1 MSAKGKR
8 PSSPWQVR
16 TGKQILKQVED
27 SVFLHYIEFRR
38 ASAILNSAQYL
49 SDAQKQRALF
59 VRYCCRSPRGE
70 RGLKL
75 EALLAVLTMFQS
87 LPSRGAWIEIS

>member
-70 RGLKL
+70 RGLKFRISKVNKTDSR
-75 EALLAVLTMFQS
+75 AVAPLAGSVD
-87 LPSRGAWIEIS
+87 

>member
-59 VRYCCRSPRGE
+59 VRYCCRSPHGE
-70 RGLKL
+70 RGLKFL
-75 EALLAVLTMFQS
+75 ALWLGLRRSEVAPLTGS
-87 LPSRGAWIEIS
+87 VD

>member
-59 VRYCCRSPRGE
+59 VRYCCRSPHGE
-70 RGLKL
+70 RGLKFGSQRDL
-75 EALLAVLTMFQS
+75 QRPPGRSPHGE
-87 LPSRGAWIEIS
+87 RGLK

>member
-59 VRYCCRSPRGE
+59 VRYCCRSPHGE
-70 RGLKL
+70 RGLKYFIPRIA
-75 EALLAVLTMFQS
+75 EQS
-87 LPSRGAWIEIS
+87 SCRSPHGERGLK

>member
-59 VRYCCRSPRGE
+59 VRYCRRSPHGE
-70 RGLKL
+70 RGLKFL
-75 EALLAVLTMFQS
+75 YRYHLRGSVLVAPLTGS
-87 LPSRGAWIEIS
+87 VD

>member
-59 VRYCCRSPRGE
+59 VRYCCRSPHGE

-75 EALLAVLTMFQS
+75 DDADYDIWGEGRS
-87 LPSRGAWIEIS
+87 PHGERGLKY